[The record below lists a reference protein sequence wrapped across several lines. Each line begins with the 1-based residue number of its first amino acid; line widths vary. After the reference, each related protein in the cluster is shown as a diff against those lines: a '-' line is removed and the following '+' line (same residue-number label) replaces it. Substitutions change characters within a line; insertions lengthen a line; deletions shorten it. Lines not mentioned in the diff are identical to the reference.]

1 VPIDWI
7 LTPILTSDIGQQTK
21 PADEIC
27 QGTDV
32 MLPALAAAEVA
43 TWLRRWI
50 QRRLSPVRF
59 ARRLIIMMR
68 RCVSSCWH
76 RRRFSA
82 FSHQQR
88 RFPEGVRV

>member
-32 MLPALAAAEVA
+32 MLPAAR
-43 TWLRRWI
+43 RRWG
-50 QRRLSPVRF
+50 RDVAAPMDSAGVFRGF
-59 ARRLIIMMR
+59 
-68 RCVSSCWH
+68 VSS
-76 RRRFSA
+76 
-82 FSHQQR
+82 
-88 RFPEGVRV
+88 GGL